1 MQTDR
6 ERATTNSLFC
16 FGFLTWSGRCT
27 SVLTL
32 HLTNLIVK
40 SVDFY
45 NMQSC
50 YMEYASTSRISHT
63 LYIFTDTCVVPP

>member
-1 MQTDR
+1 MQTDG
-6 ERATTNSLFC
+6 ERATTNSVFC
-16 FGFLTWSGRCT
+16 FGFLTWSGTCT

-32 HLTNLIVK
+32 HPINLIVN

-63 LYIFTDTCVVPP
+63 LYIITVTCVVPL

>member
-6 ERATTNSLFC
+6 ERATTNSFC
-16 FGFLTWSGRCT
+16 FSFLTWSGTCT

-45 NMQSC
+45 NMKSC
-50 YMEYASTSRISHT
+50 YMDYALTSRISHT
-63 LYIFTDTCVVPP
+63 L

>member
-6 ERATTNSLFC
+6 ERATTSSFC
-16 FGFLTWSGRCT
+16 FSFLTWAGTCT

-32 HLTNLIVK
+32 HPTNQIVK

-45 NMQSC
+45 NMKIC
-50 YMEYASTSRISHT
+50 YMEYAFVSRISHT
-63 LYIFTDTCVVPP
+63 L